1 MANPGTQSNDDALCQ
16 EAMSAGFTEITLI
29 DGRTT
34 AVYVDIDVQT
44 GETLKI
50 YTSIEDGLVLTDDDG
65 EEYVFELVP
74 TQNSLFGSVH
84 PDDFEKFYELA
95 PKNGLMGV
103 GEIQED
109 LKEYSPD
116 FYSKDF
122 WSNPIVSACCVE
134 MELNQ
139 DG

>member
-1 MANPGTQSNDDALCQ
+1 MSPGP
-16 EAMSAGFTEITLI
+16 TETTLTE
-29 DGRTT
+29 GRTT
-34 AVYVDIDVQT
+34 EVYVDIDVQS

-50 YTSIEDGLVLTDDDG
+50 YTSMKDGLVLADDDG

-109 LKEYSPD
+109 LKEHGPD
-116 FYSKDF
+116 FYSKNF
-122 WSNPIVSACCVE
+122 WDNPIVSACCVE